1 MNLFT
6 GSAVALATPFNEDFT
21 INYDQFVNLIHFHL
35 ENETD
40 AIVVCGTTGESPTL
54 KNEEKFKLFEIAVK
68 EVNGQIP
75 VIAGTGTNDTA
86 HAIELSK
93 RAEEL
98 GVDALL
104 LITPYYNRTTQE
116 GLVRHYTA
124 IADTVDIPI
133 ILYNVPSRTGVNIEP
148 LTVQRLSKHKNIRAV
163 KEASGDISQVAEIA
177 RLMPKDFYLYSGN
190 DDQVV
195 PLLSLGGHGVI
206 SVLANVMPVEAH
218 NMVMEYL
225 NGNIQE
231 ALRLQLLTKPLID
244 ALFIEVN
251 PIPVKSALNYMGMNV
266 GSLRLPLVDLS
277 KASQIILKVEMKK
290 LGLL

>member
-54 KNEEKFKLFEIAVK
+54 KNEEKFRLFEIAVK

-86 HAIELSK
+86 HAIELSI

-124 IADTVDIPI
+124 IADVVDIPI

-177 RLMPKDFYLYSGN
+177 RLIPKDFYLYSGN

-206 SVLANVMPVEAH
+206 SVLANIMPVEAH

-225 NGNIQE
+225 NGNIEE

>member
-1 MNLFT
+1 
-6 GSAVALATPFNEDFT
+6 
-21 INYDQFVNLIHFHL
+21 
-35 ENETD
+35 
-40 AIVVCGTTGESPTL
+40 
-54 KNEEKFKLFEIAVK
+54 
-68 EVNGQIP
+68 
-75 VIAGTGTNDTA
+75 
-86 HAIELSK
+86 
-93 RAEEL
+93 
-98 GVDALL
+98 
-104 LITPYYNRTTQE
+104 
-116 GLVRHYTA
+116 
-124 IADTVDIPI
+124 
-133 ILYNVPSRTGVNIEP
+133 
-148 LTVQRLSKHKNIRAV
+148 
-163 KEASGDISQVAEIA
+163 
-177 RLMPKDFYLYSGN
+177 MPKDFYLYSGN

-231 ALRLQLLTKPLID
+231 ALRLQLATKPLID